1 MSIAYPPG
9 GVAPRERLEVAH
21 QAKAGGALETGAH
34 LTHTCGA
41 AKFLI
46 AKRFRKVTQGATR
59 SPLLWISQIHLR
71 FPRVT
76 RVLRV
81 ARSCSKPADLP
92 LDPGAPS
99 KPQLGGLATGTT
111 LLHPPAAASAGGHG
125 VAHPGRADFHNSH
138 IAGLYSNR
146 IHKCGVVFGKKVAS
160 GLQFPSPPVL
170 EMSRKSVI
178 VFHVGAA

>member
-1 MSIAYPPG
+1 MSTAHPARGVTPRESPI
-9 GVAPRERLEVAH
+9 VAPPV
-21 QAKAGGALETGAH
+21 QAGGALGTGAH
-34 LTHTCGA
+34 LTHTCGRP
-41 AKFLI
+41 KLLI
-46 AKRFRKVTQGATR
+46 AKRFCKVTQGATR
-59 SPLLWISQIHLR
+59 SPLLWISRICLR
-71 FPRVT
+71 FPQVMGR
-76 RVLRV
+76 LRV
-81 ARSCSKPADLP
+81 AHSCSKPADLP

-111 LLHPPAAASAGGHG
+111 LLHPPAAASPGGHG

-160 GLQFPSPPVL
+160 GLQFPPPPVL